1 MVTCAVP
8 YANLPSNSANVLFL
22 PTLVYLACKRNDTAF
37 ADVIDTSSLNRSSID
52 PLVNYRESPET
63 DHRCGDTVTGHR
75 SIHVSPLPSFRF
87 SLQISPLFR
96 IYLSFLNLFTRHF
109 HPSLY
114 FFFPFHLFIY
124 LFLLK
129 YRVMCSLSRFTFIFN
144 LLFASYYDEH
154 TLIFDIWS
162 NDNSIMFIFDRIVF
176 FFNILLL
183 IFICFREI
191 FANSISLSI
200 IFL

>member
-75 SIHVSPLPSFRF
+75 SIHVSRASFLPVLPLNFA
-87 SLQISPLFR
+87 SLPH
-96 IYLSFLNLFTRHF
+96 YLSFLYLFTRHF
-109 HPSLY
+109 HPSTL
-114 FFFPFHLFIY
+114 FFLFPFYLFIY

-129 YRVMCSLSRFTFIFN
+129 YRVMCSLSFIFN
-144 LLFASYYDEH
+144 LLFASYI
-154 TLIFDIWS
+154 LRRLLWLLDITAI
-162 NDNSIMFIFDRIVF
+162 IMY
-176 FFNILLL
+176 
-183 IFICFREI
+183 
-191 FANSISLSI
+191 
-200 IFL
+200 